1 LHCGNNSIIRD
12 FKLNINTKGPGSLGG
27 REVIVVPFAILVVML
42 AIIVYPAVIGCSRN
56 KDVKTVASGENVG
69 EMEEIT
75 RDKESKD
82 TS

>member
-1 LHCGNNSIIRD
+1 M
-12 FKLNINTKGPGSLGG
+12 
-27 REVIVVPFAILVVML
+27 IVVPFAILVVML